1 MKTYK
6 IQPGIIHQ
14 FVDEEAVVISN
25 ADAMITS
32 LNQTAADIFR
42 WLLEGPAD
50 QASLLDRMLLTYDID
65 AETAAAD
72 LTEILQDFEAHKL
85 VVVQ

>member
-6 IQPGIIHQ
+6 IQTGIIHQ

-32 LNQTAADIFR
+32 LNETAADIFR

-50 QASLLDRMLLTYDID
+50 EAALLDRMLAAYDID
-65 AETAAAD
+65 AETAKAD
-72 LTEILQDFEAHKL
+72 LAEILVDFEAHKL
-85 VVVQ
+85 VAVQ